1 MLYNWQQKD
10 WPNFTYTLLGIE
22 DFLFHF
28 AERTGHVSGLLKT
41 LSEETQLETVINL
54 MVAEAVKTS
63 EIEGEFISRKDVLS
77 SIKKNLGLVKT
88 PVAVKD
94 KRAAGV
100 SKLMID
106 IRNTFKEPLTDK
118 KIFEWHRMLLESNN
132 EIVVGGWRKH
142 KEPMQV
148 ISGAIG
154 KQKVHFE
161 APPSAKVPGEMKQF
175 IRWFNDTAPSEK
187 KEIKKAPLRAAIT
200 HLYFESI
207 HPFEDGNGRIGR
219 AVAEKALSQSIGR
232 PVMLSLSKTI
242 ERDKKSYYNALQ
254 RASLSNE
261 ITNWVNY
268 FVKIVVDAQVQA
280 EEEIEFTLRKAKFFD
295 QFKDLLNERQ
305 FIVIKRMLE
314 EGVQGFE
321 GGMNAR
327 KYVSLTKTSKATAT
341 RDLQF
346 LLEKKILVVSGGG
359 RSTGYQVNI

>member
-1 MLYNWQQKD
+1 MPYNWQQKD
-10 WPNFTYTLLGIE
+10 WPNFTYSLQGVE
-22 DFLFHF
+22 DFLFQF

-77 SIKKNLGLVKT
+77 SIKKNLGLIKT

-94 KRAAGV
+94 KRAAGA

-106 IRNTFKEPLTDK
+106 VRNTFKETLTDK
-118 KIFEWHRMLLESNN
+118 KIFEWHRMLLGNNN
-132 EIVVGGWRKH
+132 EIVIGGWRKH

-148 ISGAIG
+148 VSGAIG

-161 APPSAKVPGEMKQF
+161 APPSGKVPGEMKQF
-175 IRWFNDTAPSEK
+175 IRWFNDTAPGGK
-187 KEIKKAPLRAAIT
+187 KEIKKAPLRSAIA

-219 AVAEKALSQSIGR
+219 AIAEKALSQSIGR

-242 ERDKKSYYNALQ
+242 EANRKDYYAALQ
-254 RASLSNE
+254 KAQQSNE
-261 ITNWVNY
+261 ITDWVNY
-268 FVKIVVDAQVQA
+268 FIKVVVDAQAQA
-280 EEEIEFTLRKAKFFD
+280 EEEIEFTLKKVKFFD
-295 QFKDLLNERQ
+295 RYKNLLNERQ
-305 FIVIKRMLE
+305 LIVIKRMLE
-314 EGVQGFE
+314 EGANGFE

-346 LLEKKILVVSGGG
+346 LLENKVLIVSGGG
-359 RSTGYQVNI
+359 RSTGYQVNV